1 MTANWAKRRNA
12 HYPYYLCNT
21 KGCVSYGKSVK
32 RAELEGAFEAMLHKL
47 TPAQEAVQ
55 LTRDM
60 LRKVWEQRSAS
71 FKEQAAAQ
79 RQELATVEHKL
90 EQLLDRIVEA
100 NDTSLVATYESR
112 LRTLEHSRIAITEKT
127 ANCGRPLQDFDD
139 AFRTALDFLE
149 NPQKLWNSGHIE
161 DKRMVCRLVFSGKVS
176 YARNKGFRTAPIAL
190 PIRVLQGLDGSEK
203 EMVGDTGIEP
213 VTPSMST
220 KCSPAEL
227 IARCLERRGRFIVS
241 GRRWQGHPKPGPQ
254 RQAGCGRRTKPVG
267 RPLREGCGRL
277 PAPVRA
283 NGTVWTEF
291 WRCGW
296 RLSSA
301 RSARPRQTR

>member
-1 MTANWAKRRNA
+1 M
-12 HYPYYLCNT
+12 
-21 KGCVSYGKSVK
+21 SYGKSVK

-71 FKEQAAAQ
+71 FKEQAAAK
-79 RQELATVEHKL
+79 RQELATVEHKV
-90 EQLLDRIVEA
+90 EQLLDRIVEV

-112 LRTLEHSRIAITEKT
+112 LRTMEHSRIAITEKI
-127 ANCGRPLQDFDD
+127 ANFGRPLQDFDD

-149 NPQKLWNSGHIE
+149 NPQKLWNSDHIE

-190 PIRVLQGLDGSEK
+190 PISVLQGLDGSEK

-213 VTPSMST
+213 VTS
-220 KCSPAEL
+220 
-227 IARCLERRGRFIVS
+227 RV
-241 GRRWQGHPKPGPQ
+241 
-254 RQAGCGRRTKPVG
+254 
-267 RPLREGCGRL
+267 
-277 PAPVRA
+277 
-283 NGTVWTEF
+283 
-291 WRCGW
+291 
-296 RLSSA
+296 
-301 RSARPRQTR
+301 